1 MALFDTNIINKFSN
15 DLNSLYFFLNQ
26 RKRTPPIYI
35 QSEVFFEN
43 YSYLENTAKE
53 IIDNKL
59 IQSHKYFC
67 VITDHDYFYNM
78 ETSMKN
84 FLDIVINIILS
95 TKLTEYHSME
105 MNIQK
110 EINKCFTKSNLEINL
125 IPWIW
130 NEKTYTLYFKI
141 LDKDQHFIDTN
152 SKENINI
159 QIDLNVKLFNK
170 LYEKIKRTN

>member
-1 MALFDTNIINKFSN
+1 
-15 DLNSLYFFLNQ
+15 
-26 RKRTPPIYI
+26 
-35 QSEVFFEN
+35 
-43 YSYLENTAKE
+43 
-53 IIDNKL
+53 
-59 IQSHKYFC
+59 
-67 VITDHDYFYNM
+67 
-78 ETSMKN
+78 MKN
-84 FLDIVINIILS
+84 FLDVIINIILS
-95 TKLTEYHSME
+95 IKLTEYHSME

-110 EINKCFTKSNLEINL
+110 EINKYFTKSNLEINL

-159 QIDLNVKLFNK
+159 QFDLNVKLFNK